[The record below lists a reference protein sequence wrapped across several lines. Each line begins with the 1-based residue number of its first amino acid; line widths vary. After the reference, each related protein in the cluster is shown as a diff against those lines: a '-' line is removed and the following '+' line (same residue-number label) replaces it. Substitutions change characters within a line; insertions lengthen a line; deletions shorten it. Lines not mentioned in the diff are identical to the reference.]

1 MANSAWS
8 IRVGVD
14 LDTTDIQQQLNQAT
28 KGAVVNLDTSS
39 AEGGLD
45 KLNAKFDLT
54 YQMANKIYQMS
65 KEAIGAMVEQVTAI
79 DKSLTEFKKVSD
91 LRGSGLDAYVKQL
104 GESGQI
110 VARTT
115 SDMIDA
121 ATMFKKSGFTE
132 SESADLAVMATM
144 FQNISDVSVSAGD
157 AAASIVSQLQ
167 AFGRESM
174 EPIHILDAYNKV
186 AANFAVGTND
196 LSSAMEIA
204 AAGMSTYGNSFEQ
217 TIGLI
222 TAGTEIMQ
230 GRSSQVARGL
240 NTISANVVKQKG
252 MLAEYGIQ
260 VEDTNGNLKSTYDVL
275 KELKP
280 KWDKMTDAE
289 RNAVGIALAGKN
301 QYRVLASIMTNFEHA
316 IGATEDALHSEG
328 TALKQNAAYME
339 SIEAKTTNL
348 KAKFQDLS
356 KNVVSSDMIKGV
368 LDLASGFLDIAN
380 TDLGHII
387 TQFTLLSGVVTGITG
402 MVIKGFG
409 LSVGLST
416 MLPYIAIA
424 VGAFVGLYNIIKLVK
439 NTLQEKADAKVFD
452 NVNAKVEEATA
463 KIKDY
468 DNTIKESKEK
478 LNELNGTPFEDR
490 TPEIEAEIARLEA
503 LIESYETLKEKEK
516 EKVSNDYLTQL
527 RGTQYEEGVSVSGNY
542 GGGILSENFLNQPEI
557 IDALNQKYSS
567 YEEAVYGVSKAVAS
581 VNEEYAKY
589 VTEGHTVEEMADKLS
604 DYYIDIAKTTH
615 DYNTELLRSSSS
627 MKGYIA
633 DLNESNEPSEKL
645 LKNTENLINK
655 NKDYYETLTNI
666 QNAGGELNQKELDF
680 ISTYQKLLESYEK
693 ATIGADAY
701 SKAVSA
707 IARLDAQ
714 NRIEGETS
722 SLEEYVRILN
732 NIEGID
738 VSNVGNLLGI
748 LQQMGYINLD
758 YTDEELQGILDK
770 LGNLDGSKAEI
781 EVDAD
786 TEAVFD
792 EILSAEEQ
800 LEAQGI
806 TITSTSDADALLNS
820 LNLVQEKIQQLSSQT
835 VKVSVN
841 SDMSK
846 VLTEARNVTNAI
858 KNIPSNKSVSV
869 NIGVNGLSAVQSAAS
884 SIAGI
889 YGKTV
894 TVTINVLIRN
904 AKTGQLMDSVP
915 NYSTGVDYFAGGKAL
930 INDGTPVN
938 GSSAE
943 LVVANGKANIYN
955 NGEPTVVNLPRGAKI
970 YTASETQE
978 ILKNSGI
985 IDNLQ
990 APSFADGNVT
1000 IPSEIN
1006 AQTIVYDTSDY
1017 YRQNVK
1023 QINKTKD
1030 AFDAW
1035 QKEKK
1040 HLLEL
1045 DLITQEQ
1052 YYLDLEYMN
1061 ENYLKNISGQQD
1073 EYWRYQEEIYK
1084 WKKSQL
1090 VDENELLKRQIEL
1103 EKALQDV
1110 AKAKMQKILVYKD
1123 GKFQYMADIDAIAE
1137 AQRNV
1142 SELKA
1147 KGYASGTSNATPG
1160 LHLVGENGPELR
1172 VLNGGDGIIP
1182 ADATKNLLQIAKM
1195 STEGLSNAFNKTMQ
1209 NIYNFAIDNL
1219 SLPDVS
1225 DPLAFLDGLKN
1236 YAYQYSYSHV

>member
-1 MANSAWS
+1 
-8 IRVGVD
+8 
-14 LDTTDIQQQLNQAT
+14 
-28 KGAVVNLDTSS
+28 
-39 AEGGLD
+39 
-45 KLNAKFDLT
+45 
-54 YQMANKIYQMS
+54 
-65 KEAIGAMVEQVTAI
+65 
-79 DKSLTEFKKVSD
+79 
-91 LRGSGLDAYVKQL
+91 
-104 GESGQI
+104 
-110 VARTT
+110 
-115 SDMIDA
+115 
-121 ATMFKKSGFTE
+121 
-132 SESADLAVMATM
+132 
-144 FQNISDVSVSAGD
+144 
-157 AAASIVSQLQ
+157 
-167 AFGRESM
+167 
-174 EPIHILDAYNKV
+174 
-186 AANFAVGTND
+186 
-196 LSSAMEIA
+196 
-204 AAGMSTYGNSFEQ
+204 
-217 TIGLI
+217 
-222 TAGTEIMQ
+222 
-230 GRSSQVARGL
+230 
-240 NTISANVVKQKG
+240 
-252 MLAEYGIQ
+252 
-260 VEDTNGNLKSTYDVL
+260 
-275 KELKP
+275 
-280 KWDKMTDAE
+280 MTDSE
-289 RNAVGIALAGKN
+289 RNALGVTLAGKN
-301 QYRVLASIMTNFEHA
+301 QYRVLASIMQNFNH
-316 IGATEDALHSEG
+316 ATEATQTALHAQGS
-328 TALKQNAAYME
+328 ALQENAAYME
-339 SIEAKTTNL
+339 SLEAKTTRV
-348 KAKFQDLS
+348 KALFQDFS
-356 KNVVSSDMIKGV
+356 RGVVDSDMVKGV
-368 LDLASGFLDIAN
+368 LDLAAGVLQIGN
-380 TDLGHII
+380 TDLGQII
-387 TQFTLLSGVVTGITG
+387 TQFTLLSGVLTGIAG
-402 MVIKGFG
+402 MAIKGLG
-409 LSVGLST
+409 LGVGLT
-416 MLPYIAIA
+416 TVLPYIAVTVA
-424 VGAFVGLYNIIKLVK
+424 AFVGLYNIIKSVK
-439 NTLQEKADAKVFD
+439 EALQEKADAKIFD
-452 NVNAKVEEATA
+452 NVNQ
-463 KIKDY
+463 KIDDSIQKINDY
-468 DNTIKESKEK
+468 NKSIKESQDKLKE
-478 LNELNGTPFEDR
+478 LNEVPFDER
-490 TPEIEAEIARLEA
+490 TPEIEAEIAKLEA
-503 LIESYETLKEKEK
+503 LIESYDNLKEAEQRKIA
-516 EKVSNDYLTQL
+516 NDYLTQL
-527 RGTQYEEGVSVSGNY
+527 RGTEYEEGATIKGDY
-542 GGGILSENFLNQPEI
+542 GGGILSENFLGQKEI
-557 IDALNQKYSS
+557 LGVLDKEYGS
-567 YEEAVYGVSKAVAS
+567 YEEAVYSASKAVAS
-581 VNEEYAKY
+581 VNDDFARF
-589 VTEGHTVEEMADKLS
+589 VTEGHSVEEIAKELS
-604 DYYIDIAKTTH
+604 NYYIEIGKNTH
-615 DYNTELLRSSSS
+615 DFNTELRTSANDMEVYVSQLNSS
-627 MKGYIA
+627 A
-633 DLNESNEPSEKL
+633 QPSEKL
-645 LKNTENLINK
+645 LNNTKELIDAQKEHYEALKNSQE
-655 NKDYYETLTNI
+655 
-666 QNAGGELNQKELDF
+666 AGGELTRQELDF
-680 ISTYQKLLESYEK
+680 ISSYDKLTVAYQK
-693 ATIGADAY
+693 ATIGAKAY
-701 SKAVSA
+701 EEAVTA
-707 IARLDAQ
+707 IKTLNATNA
-714 NRIEGETS
+714 IEGETA
-722 SLEEYVRILN
+722 SLEEYVRVLDR
-732 NIEGID
+732 IEGVD
-738 VSNVGNLLGI
+738 PSNVGTLLETLKQTGHI
-748 LQQMGYINLD
+748 SLD
-758 YTDEELQGILDK
+758 YTEEELQQVLDK
-770 LGNLDGSKAEI
+770 ISQTDGSKAEI

-820 LNLVQEKIQQLSSQT
+820 LGLIQSKIQELSSQP
-835 VKVSVN
+835 VKISVN

-846 VLTEARNVTNAI
+846 AITDAGNVSKAV

-869 NIGVNGLSAVQSAAS
+869 NIGVNGLSEVQSAAS

-915 NYSTGVDYFAGGKAL
+915 NYATGVDYFAGGKAL

-1209 NIYNFAIDNL
+1209 TIYNFAIDNL

-1225 DPLAFLDGLKN
+1225 DPSVFLDGLKN